1 MCRDM
6 STTTILMIIVY
17 ILFSAVLKL
26 IIFDKKAIL
35 YLLGVYIVCMMA
47 TRTKSKRFVKT
58 VIACDISSKKENS
71 ENVN

>member
-1 MCRDM
+1 M
-6 STTTILMIIVY
+6 SWYVY
-17 ILFSAVLKL
+17 NDNFDDNSIYFFSAVLKL

-47 TRTKSKRFVKT
+47 TRTKSKIFVKT
-58 VIACDISSKKENS
+58 VIARDISTKKENS